1 MTFRVDRRQFL
12 MGSTA
17 LLAAAGIARPTFAQA
32 EALRL
37 YWWGGQTRADRTIAV
52 ADLWAKAKGA
62 TVPTGEFGS
71 FPDHWPKLATMV
83 AGGNAPDVYQMD
95 YRFIAEYANRK
106 ATQPLDEFV
115 ASGVLK
121 LDDFDKDQI
130 EGGRVNGELH
140 GISLGANSVAAIYSQ
155 TAFDEVGIAAPK
167 LGWSYEE
174 VPEFAEAFLSKNIRG
189 GMKFMSDG
197 SSSEPALDNWIR
209 QRGKPLYTPEGKLGP
224 NADDITEW
232 FAMWKG
238 FLDKGY
244 IPSAED
250 SALDVDTPETSMIA
264 TNKAAIIFS
273 NSNQLVVHQSVNKD
287 KLGMVNY
294 PRISPSTGGGH
305 YRKPSMFWS
314 MAATSGQKELA
325 ADFISFF
332 VNDLEA
338 GKILQVERGIPCAA
352 AVRDVVAPLLDEQNQ
367 VSLNFVSSLGDLLGP
382 LPASPPNAAGEID
395 QSLLDVLADEVAFG
409 ARTPEDAGRFFVE
422 EATAI
427 LERAQS
433 A

>member
-1 MTFRVDRRQFL
+1 MTSRRNFL
-12 MGSTA
+12 MGSSA
-17 LLAAAGIARPTFAQA
+17 LLAAGALSPRVFAQA
-32 EALRL
+32 NPLRL
-37 YWWGGQTRADRTIAV
+37 YWWGGQTRADRTMKV
-52 ADLWAKAKGA
+52 AELLAKAKGA
-62 TVPTGEFGS
+62 PVPTGEFGS

-95 YRFIAEYANRK
+95 YRFIVEYAIRG
-106 ATQPLDEFV
+106 AMQPLDEYV

-130 EGGRVNGELH
+130 EGGKVDGKLY

-155 TAFDEVGIAAPK
+155 TAFEEVGIAPPK

-174 VPEFAEAFLSKNIRG
+174 VPEFGEAFNSKNIRG
-189 GMKFMSDG
+189 GMKFLSDG

-224 NADDITEW
+224 NADDMTEW
-232 FAMWKG
+232 FAMWNG
-238 FLDKGY
+238 FREKGY

-250 SALDVDTPETSMIA
+250 AALDVDTPETSSLA
-264 TNKAAIIFS
+264 TNKAAIMFG

-287 KLGMVNY
+287 KLGMTNY
-294 PRISPSTGGGH
+294 PRINPTTGGGH
-305 YRKPSMFWS
+305 YRKPSQFWS
-314 MAATSGQKELA
+314 MASTSAQKEAA

-332 VNDLEA
+332 VNDIEA
-338 GKILQVERGIPCAA
+338 GKILQVERGIPCSA
-352 AVRDVVAPLLDEQNQ
+352 AVREAVAPLLDEQNQ
-367 VSLNFVSSLGDLLGP
+367 VALNFVANLGDLLGP
-382 LPASPPNAAGEID
+382 LPASPPAAAGEID

-409 ARTPEDAGRFFVE
+409 QRSAEDAGKYFVE

-427 LERAQS
+427 LERA
-433 A
+433 AKPA